1 MTICPFIS
9 HLLGEGNSRTLA
21 LGGRVSDGHASGAN
35 EDVVILG
42 YDNDDARTAVQTQV
56 MTEAGTKPDAAGHLH
71 CLRESCRFFEKLSS
85 ECRFD
90 VIHAKLDAL
99 ETAKGGSNERDIAR
113 DIDKIWKFQT
123 QGVTEIVESLADNEK
138 KQSETI
144 DGLKREFAEKLDE
157 IAGAVNRTPLES
169 VQGEFRALRDKIE
182 GREEGF
188 ESLSTTV
195 SDFVTSL
202 EENFKGN
209 GQSLSAWKDEL
220 AGKIGEIAARQVA
233 WEKRFEEFVEQ
244 QKRISDYLEAG
255 TKHREEEQDTRKKK
269 ESRKYNNLGVTSF
282 HNGAY
287 EMARDQFLQAVKFDP
302 ELAEA
307 YNNLGLTHTELN
319 DEEKATE
326 AFKKAVELNP
336 SLHAAYNNLGYIMYK
351 RGNYEQAI
359 EMYNEALGR
368 STRNGP
374 AYTNLGN
381 AYYKL
386 GRIDDARAAWTKAL
400 ELDPGN
406 EKAKRNL
413 KRLEEDGK

>member
-42 YDNDDARTAVQTQV
+42 YDNEDARTAVQTEV
-56 MTEAGTKPDAAGHLH
+56 MTEVEAKPEAAGHLH
-71 CLRESCRFFEKLSS
+71 CLRESCRFFEKSS
-85 ECRFD
+85 AECRFD
-90 VIHAKLDAL
+90 AIHAKLNAL
-99 ETAKGGSNERDIAR
+99 ETAKEGSKDYDIAR

-144 DGLKREFAEKLDE
+144 GGLKREFAAKLDE
-157 IAGAVNRTPLES
+157 LAGAVNRTSLES

-202 EENFKGN
+202 EENFKGT
-209 GQSLSAWKDEL
+209 GERLSAWKDDL
-220 AGKIGEIAARQVA
+220 AGKIDQIAARQDA
-233 WEKRFEEFVEQ
+233 WERKFEEFVEQ
-244 QKRISDYLEAG
+244 QKRVSDYLEAG
-255 TKHREEEQDTRKKK
+255 TKHREEDQDRRTKK

-307 YNNLGLTHTELN
+307 YNNLGLAHTELN
-319 DEEKATE
+319 EEEKATE

-386 GRIDDARAAWTKAL
+386 NRIDDARAAWTKAL

>member
-21 LGGRVSDGHASGAN
+21 IGARVSDGHASGAN
-35 EDVVILG
+35 EDVITLG
-42 YDNDDARTAVQTQV
+42 YDKDDARTAVQTQV
-56 MTEAGTKPDAAGHLH
+56 MTETESKPEAAGHLH
-71 CLRESCRFFEKLSS
+71 CLRESCRFFEKSSS

-90 VIHAKLDAL
+90 VIHAKLNTL
-99 ETAKGGSNERDIAR
+99 ETAREATNEREIAR

-123 QGVTEIVESLADNEK
+123 KGVTEIVESLADNEK

-144 DGLKREFAEKLDE
+144 DGLKREFAAKLDE
-157 IAGAVNRTPLES
+157 IAGAMPRTSLES
-169 VQGEFRALRDKIE
+169 VQSEFRTLRDKIE

-202 EENFKGN
+202 EENSKGTDEM
-209 GQSLSAWKDEL
+209 LSAWKDEL
-220 AGKIGEIAARQVA
+220 AEKIGLIAARQDA
-233 WEKRFEEFVEQ
+233 WEKRFEEFVQQ
-244 QKRISDYLEAG
+244 QKRISDYLETG
-255 TKHREEEQDTRKKK
+255 TKHREEEQDRRTKK

-307 YNNLGLTHTELN
+307 YNNLGLAHTELN
-319 DEEKATE
+319 DEEKATD

-374 AYTNLGN
+374 AYANLGN

-386 GRIDDARAAWTKAL
+386 NRIDDARAAWMKAI

-413 KRLEEDGK
+413 QRLEQDRK